1 MKEKRV
7 LVASF
12 ILIIIGLFFILNFE
26 GNITGAAIG
35 IQKAMDLSS
44 NFLFGFFLVWLAGI
58 LLIGGAD
65 VSLEER
71 VIETKKL
78 NKGSEV
84 KNDLTYNLNYI
95 LNKGIEL
102 DDLVAVRVIENGNLN
117 KKGDNFYAGP
127 YRPTLH
133 FTLNHFVKS
142 HSAGDWK
149 NSDTAILTPL
159 KTLIK
164 NNPDRF
170 YGGPAND
177 LFCVGY
183 AKLPDYEIVKR
194 EGLNDEDF
202 VKKINKKIEDMGFK
216 ILPDGSGNWGAPIPN
231 TDIKFK
237 DFLESLGDY
246 YVEGHTDSA
255 FGETEDAALGN
266 LFFDLSMDDKGNLLP
281 VLNPKNLD
289 QNRLKTNLNRYMSRI
304 TEDLGIEDIIK
315 KDKEG
320 KVTYPELNEFY
331 RNIKERLGEKNFDNY
346 EEWIMK
352 NIKGNDVFKDKE
364 GYKYNLNLDF
374 YRTLYMDGVES
385 ITKNRI
391 SNLEDNLKGAK
402 WHHKLDPLSK
412 PAEKYADLS
421 KVKEAEEELT
431 KVKSYL
437 TRFSGPIDAWKAHWR
452 EKEKGNKD
460 YKN

>member
-149 NSDTAILTPL
+149 
-159 KTLIK
+159 K
-164 NNPDRF
+164 
-170 YGGPAND
+170 
-177 LFCVGY
+177 
-183 AKLPDYEIVKR
+183 
-194 EGLNDEDF
+194 
-202 VKKINKKIEDMGFK
+202 
-216 ILPDGSGNWGAPIPN
+216 
-231 TDIKFK
+231 
-237 DFLESLGDY
+237 
-246 YVEGHTDSA
+246 
-255 FGETEDAALGN
+255 
-266 LFFDLSMDDKGNLLP
+266 
-281 VLNPKNLD
+281 
-289 QNRLKTNLNRYMSRI
+289 
-304 TEDLGIEDIIK
+304 
-315 KDKEG
+315 
-320 KVTYPELNEFY
+320 
-331 RNIKERLGEKNFDNY
+331 
-346 EEWIMK
+346 
-352 NIKGNDVFKDKE
+352 
-364 GYKYNLNLDF
+364 
-374 YRTLYMDGVES
+374 
-385 ITKNRI
+385 
-391 SNLEDNLKGAK
+391 
-402 WHHKLDPLSK
+402 
-412 PAEKYADLS
+412 
-421 KVKEAEEELT
+421 
-431 KVKSYL
+431 
-437 TRFSGPIDAWKAHWR
+437 
-452 EKEKGNKD
+452 
-460 YKN
+460 